1 MTLLEAW
8 EFEITRREAVMEVML
23 HNIPISD
30 FYDAMGYTDTLPCFR
45 FNVFFRV
52 LIWIRY

>member
-23 HNIPISD
+23 HNIPIAD
-30 FYDAMGYTDTLPCFR
+30 FYDAMGYS
-45 FNVFFRV
+45 
-52 LIWIRY
+52 IRYPVSDLMSFLGY

>member
-30 FYDAMGYTDTLPCFR
+30 FYDAMGYS
-45 FNVFFRV
+45 
-52 LIWIRY
+52 IRYPVSDLMSFLGY